1 MTKVTP
7 IKKMWREKFLAALA
21 RGCSVSQ
28 ASRLAGISRQ
38 HAYRCR
44 SRSQTFAQQWQDAWE
59 QGTDALEDEAVRR
72 ALAGSDTLLMFLLK
86 ARRPE
91 KFRDNVRVEHDASR
105 EMLDA
110 LESALKRVQSQL
122 P

>member
-1 MTKVTP
+1 MTRGDT
-7 IKKMWREKFLAALA
+7 IKKRWREKFLAALA

-28 ASRLAGISRQ
+28 AARLAGISRQ

-44 SRSQTFAQQWQDAWE
+44 SRSQTFAQQWEDAIE

-91 KFRDNVRVEHDASR
+91 KYRDNVRVEHDASR
-105 EMLDA
+105 EMLEA
-110 LESALKRVQSQL
+110 LQHAIRVARSCQ
-122 P
+122 

>member
-1 MTKVTP
+1 MTP
-7 IKKMWREKFLAALA
+7 IKKRRDWQTPFLLALA
-21 RGCSVSQ
+21 RGCSVT
-28 ASRLAGISRQ
+28 AACKIAGISRQ

-44 SRSQTFAQQWQDAWE
+44 ARSERFAAQWADAWE
-59 QGTDALEDEAVRR
+59 SGTDALEDEAVRR
-72 ALAGSDTLLMFLLK
+72 ALAGSDTLLMFMLK

-105 EMLDA
+105 EILTA
-110 LESALKRVQSQL
+110 LQEAIKRVQS

>member
-1 MTKVTP
+1 MTL
-7 IKKMWREKFLAALA
+7 KKGRDWREKFLAALA

-28 ASRLAGISRQ
+28 AARLAGVSRQ

-44 SRSQTFAQQWQDAWE
+44 QRSNTFAQQWEDAWE

-91 KFRDNVRVEHDASR
+91 KYRDNVRVEHDASR

-110 LESALKRVQSQL
+110 LEEAIKRVQS
-122 P
+122 

>member
-1 MTKVTP
+1 MTP
-7 IKKMWREKFLAALA
+7 IKRRNWREKFLAALS

-28 ASRLAGISRQ
+28 AARLAGVSRQ

-44 SRSQTFAQQWQDAWE
+44 ARSATFAEAWQDAWE

-91 KFRDNVRVEHDASR
+91 KFRDNVRIEHDTGQA
-105 EMLDA
+105 MLIA
-110 LESALKRVQSQL
+110 LEEAIRGVKASCQ
-122 P
+122 